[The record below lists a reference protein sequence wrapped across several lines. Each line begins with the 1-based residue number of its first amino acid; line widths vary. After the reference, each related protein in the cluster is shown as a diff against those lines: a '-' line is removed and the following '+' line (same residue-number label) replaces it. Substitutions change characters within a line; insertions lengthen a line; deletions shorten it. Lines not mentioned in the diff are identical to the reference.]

1 MTEAISNLKKTADP
15 TSNIP
20 DKVNQDSTVENTS
33 MVDEH
38 EAEIEDKSENI

>member
-1 MTEAISNLKKTADP
+1 MTEIISNLKKAVDP
-15 TSNIP
+15 ISNIP
-20 DKVNQDSTVENTS
+20 EKVIQDSIVENTS